1 MDLDTLAR
9 LVGYH
14 HWATD
19 RLLAAAA
26 GLPAERLDRPLG
38 GSFSTGRG
46 LLTHVIG
53 VERLWLERWNGGTP
67 TQVPDLSGCD
77 TPADF
82 RAEWDDI
89 KAGQQRFMTALS
101 AAELTRPFT
110 YTSLRGGTYT
120 YPLGDVLQH
129 VVNHG
134 TYHRGQIA
142 HFLRQQGETPPSTD
156 YLLYLDEKRQR

>member
-1 MDLDTLAR
+1 MDLDTLTG
-9 LVGYH
+9 LVAYH
-14 HWATD
+14 HWAAD
-19 RLLAAAA
+19 RLLASAS

-46 LLTHVIG
+46 LLTHVVG
-53 VERLWLERWNGGTP
+53 VEWLWLERWNGRAP
-67 TQVPDLSGCD
+67 TQVPDLSDCD
-77 TPADF
+77 TAGDF
-82 RAEWDDI
+82 RAEWDHI
-89 KAGQQRFMTALS
+89 KAGQREFVSGLTDAALK
-101 AAELTRPFT
+101 RPFT

-120 YPLGDVLQH
+120 YTLAEVLQH

-156 YLLYLDEKRQR
+156 YLLYLDESR

>member
-53 VERLWLERWNGGTP
+53 VERLWLERWNGGAP
-67 TQVPDLSGCD
+67 TKVPDLSGGD

-82 RAEWDDI
+82 SAGGDDI
-89 KAGQQRFMTALS
+89 KAGQQRFMTALV
-101 AAELTRPFT
+101 AAGV
-110 YTSLRGGTYT
+110 RGRFAY
-120 YPLGDVLQH
+120 
-129 VVNHG
+129 
-134 TYHRGQIA
+134 
-142 HFLRQQGETPPSTD
+142 
-156 YLLYLDEKRQR
+156 

>member
-1 MDLDTLAR
+1 
-9 LVGYH
+9 
-14 HWATD
+14 
-19 RLLAAAA
+19 
-26 GLPAERLDRPLG
+26 
-38 GSFSTGRG
+38 
-46 LLTHVIG
+46 
-53 VERLWLERWNGGTP
+53 
-67 TQVPDLSGCD
+67 
-77 TPADF
+77 
-82 RAEWDDI
+82 WDDI